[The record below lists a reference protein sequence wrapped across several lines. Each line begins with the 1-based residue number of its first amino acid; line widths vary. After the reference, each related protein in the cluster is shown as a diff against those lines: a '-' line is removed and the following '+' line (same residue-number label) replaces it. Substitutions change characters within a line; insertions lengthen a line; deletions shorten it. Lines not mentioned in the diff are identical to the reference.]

1 MAMSCEKKAVF
12 DPAKITAPVMGTSN
26 VSAAGV
32 TVNYTPAE
40 YNLDFNKNIGL
51 THTLALV
58 KAGDQVVS
66 YIIKSSDTGSAL
78 SATAKDISAAV
89 ARYGF
94 EDGEKVNISIVV
106 RASIQ
111 DPTKDNGKN
120 GYVDSEGT
128 VEVENFTVIAPKSGE
143 ELEYFADY
151 SSYVNTSSWSV
162 IGSIASTGNG
172 WNADE
177 PMVCNDEHWHVCIGL
192 TLSTSDQ
199 FKFRKD
205 ADWGVNIGAVGD
217 TEPAVVALGVEYS
230 GKGGGKNLAV
240 PADGVYDLFIYTE
253 DDVPDNAKYKIVK
266 HIENP
271 YTTWTESAVWSVI
284 GSIAST
290 GNGWNQDEKMISNG
304 TWWVCRNLVLSAND
318 QFKFRKDADWTVN
331 VGAEGDTEPFVVT
344 LKTQFNGKGGGK
356 NLAVSKDGTY
366 DLLVKPGDNPD
377 ESVYEIVVAGTMPV
391 LD

>member
-1 MAMSCEKKAVF
+1 MAMSCDKKAVF
-12 DPAKITAPVMGTSN
+12 DTGKITAPVMGATTVNAS
-26 VSAAGV
+26 GV
-32 TVNYTPAE
+32 TVKYTPAE
-40 YNLDFNKNIGL
+40 YNLDFNKEIGL

-58 KAGDQVVS
+58 KAGDQTVS

-94 EDGEKVNISIVV
+94 VDGDKVTIEIVV

-120 GYVDSEGT
+120 GYVDSADKLT
-128 VEVENFTVIAPKSGE
+128 VENFSVIVPAAGGD

-151 SSYVNTSSWSV
+151 SDYVNTSTWSV
-162 IGSIASTGNG
+162 IGSIESTGNG

-192 TLSTSDQ
+192 SLKTGDQ

-205 ADWGVNIGAVGD
+205 ADWGVNIGAD
-217 TEPAVVALGVEYS
+217 ADAEPFVVALGTEYT

-240 PADGVYDLFIYTE
+240 PADGVYDLFVYTE
-253 DDVPDNAKYKIVK
+253 DDDPDKAIFKIVK
-266 HIENP
+266 HLENP
-271 YTTWTESAVWSVI
+271 YKDWVANAEWSVI

-290 GNGWNQDEKMISNG
+290 GNGWNADEPMISDGN
-304 TWWVCRNLVLSAND
+304 WWVCRNLVLGASD
-318 QFKFRKDADWTVN
+318 QFKFRKDADWAVN
-331 VGAEGDTEPFVVT
+331 IGAEGDTEPFVVT
-344 LKTQFNGKGGGK
+344 LKTQFTGAGGGK
-356 NLAVSKDGTY
+356 NLSVSKDGTY
-366 DLLVKPGDNPD
+366 DLLVNP
-377 ESVYEIVVAGTMPV
+377 EKNVYEIVVAGTMPV